1 LKTIVVSNR
10 KGGSGKTTPSSALI
24 AVVKEFKLHSLMR
37 SQQREEFERQHM
49 AMEEKYE
56 DLVKK
61 KETEIIEAGDAFKQA
76 HASFK

>member
-1 LKTIVVSNR
+1 LTKDDSKLLAQQHFATL
-10 KGGSGKTTPSSALI
+10 LI
-24 AVVKEFKLHSLMR
+24 K
-37 SQQREEFERQHM
+37 QREEFERQHM